1 MTSTTD
7 INALDWTPEEL
18 EQEAARDNRPS
29 FRKEPIQFEGEWNG
43 EIRECQS
50 EVIQNQTYPRYGLPF
65 TKTKFLDVGNGTDLQ
80 DGQEYVLLLEVPPTL
95 TKKGAP
101 FPKRL
106 TQIGR
111 TAAASGHELKW
122 FAGSRLRVT
131 EQAEVSGKNAKGYD
145 QFRYFYK
152 FEKIGDTGV
161 NGASPDREAK
171 FKEAEQMGLQALEAA
186 DWQSESEFRTAWLNN
201 PSVNQISPD
210 FNTEVMLSR
219 WAPQVEHFKNLEVQ
233 A

>member
-1 MTSTTD
+1 MTADTLD
-7 INALDWTPEEL
+7 ALDWTPEEL
-18 EQEAARDNRPS
+18 EQEAARANRPS

-43 EIRECQS
+43 EIRNMQS
-50 EVIQNQTYPRYGLPF
+50 EPIQGTTYPRYGLPF

-95 TKKGAP
+95 TKKGQP

-131 EQAEVSGKNAKGYD
+131 EMAEVSGKNAKGYD
-145 QFRYFYK
+145 QFRYYYR
-152 FEKIGDTGV
+152 FEKIGESGS
-161 NGASPDREAK
+161 NGASPDKEAK
-171 FKEAEQMGLQALEAA
+171 YAKAQDEAHAMLNGGTGWTDQNSFVQA
-186 DWQSESEFRTAWLNN
+186 FIHN
-201 PSVNQISPD
+201 PAVNQLSAD
-210 FNTEVMLSR
+210 FNGELMSGKWEGLS
-219 WAPQVEHFKNLEVQ
+219 VFKS
-233 A
+233 